1 MPAMTIFCVLYEDL
15 YGVEEAA
22 ALGIIRCAGNFAGRV
37 VIYLSVENMWVQ
49 SRLVEGRLVVLAVR
63 GGTAPL

>member
-1 MPAMTIFCVLYEDL
+1 MVNFEDL
-15 YGVEEAA
+15 G
-22 ALGIIRCAGNFAGRV
+22 GNMGCKSESRENKKC
-37 VIYLSVENMWVQ
+37 VENMWVQ